1 MNDQKDL
8 KELVKEKY
16 GEIAKSSSSC
26 CGPSSCC
33 GSTNE
38 IVGYTVMNDEYTH
51 LEGYVADADLS
62 LGCGLPTEF
71 AGIKKGDTV
80 IDLGSGAG
88 NDVFVA
94 RAIVGEGGKVIGVD
108 MTKEMI
114 AKAEQNNSKLG
125 YKNVEFRFGDIED
138 LPIANNL
145 ADVIVSN
152 CVLNLVP
159 DKQKAFSEI
168 YRTLK
173 PGAHFC
179 VSDIV
184 IKGELHPELKKSAEM
199 YAGCVAGAIQQQDY
213 LYMIK
218 DAGFINTEIKKTK
231 IIELPDEV
239 LLQYLDDDQL
249 QSYKSSGVGIF
260 SITVVAEKP
269 IDQVKGC
276 CDDSCCKN

>member
-1 MNDQKDL
+1 
-8 KELVKEKY
+8 
-16 GEIAKSSSSC
+16 
-26 CGPSSCC
+26 
-33 GSTNE
+33 
-38 IVGYTVMNDEYTH
+38 MNDEYTH

-88 NDVFVA
+88 NDVFVV
-94 RAIVGEGGKVIGVD
+94 RAIVGEQGKVIGVD

-114 AKAEQNNSKLG
+114 EKAEQNNSKLG
-125 YKNVEFRFGDIED
+125 YTNVEFRFGDIED
-138 LPIANNL
+138 LPLADNL
-145 ADVIVSN
+145 ADVVVSN

-184 IKGELHPELKKSAEM
+184 VKGELPPELKKSAEM
-199 YAGCVAGAIQQQDY
+199 YAGCVAGAIQQEDY
-213 LYMIK
+213 LAIIK
-218 DAGFINTEIKKTK
+218 EAGFINTEIKKTK
-231 IIELPDEV
+231 VIELPDDV
-239 LLQYLDDDQL
+239 LLQYQDKDQL

-269 IDQVKGC
+269 IDKTKGC

>member
-1 MNDQKDL
+1 MDDL
-8 KELVKEKY
+8 KNVKEIVKEKY

-33 GSTNE
+33 GSSNK
-38 IVGYTVMNDEYTH
+38 IIGYTVMNDEYTH

-94 RAIVGEGGKVIGVD
+94 RAIVGEEGKVIGVD

-114 AKAEQNNSKLG
+114 EKAEQNNSKLG
-125 YKNVEFRFGDIED
+125 YTNVEFRFGDIEE
-138 LPIANNL
+138 LPLADNL
-145 ADVIVSN
+145 ADVVVSN

-184 IKGELHPELKKSAEM
+184 VKGELPQELKKSAEM
-199 YAGCVAGAIQQQDY
+199 YAGCVAGAIQQEDY
-213 LYMIK
+213 LAIIK
-218 DAGFINTEIKKTK
+218 EAGFINTEIKKTK
-231 IIELPDEV
+231 VIELPDDV
-239 LLQYLDDDQL
+239 LLQYQDKDQL

-269 IDQVKGC
+269 IDKAKGC

>member
-1 MNDQKDL
+1 MDDL
-8 KELVKEKY
+8 KNVKEIVKEKY

-88 NDVFVA
+88 NDVFVV
-94 RAIVGEGGKVIGVD
+94 RAIVGEQGKVIGVD

-114 AKAEQNNSKLG
+114 EKAEQNNSKLG
-125 YKNVEFRFGDIED
+125 YTNVEFRFGDIED
-138 LPIANNL
+138 LPLADNL
-145 ADVIVSN
+145 ADVVVSN

-184 IKGELHPELKKSAEM
+184 VKGELPPELKKSAEM
-199 YAGCVAGAIQQQDY
+199 YAGCVAGAIQQEDY
-213 LYMIK
+213 LAIIK
-218 DAGFINTEIKKTK
+218 EAGFINTEIKKTK
-231 IIELPDEV
+231 VIELPDDV
-239 LLQYLDDDQL
+239 LLQYQDKDQL

-260 SITVVAEKP
+260 SITVVAVKP
-269 IDQVKGC
+269 IDKTKGC

>member
-1 MNDQKDL
+1 MNNQKDL

-33 GSTNE
+33 GSANE
-38 IVGYTVMNDEYTH
+38 IVGYTVMNDEYSH

-94 RAIVGEGGKVIGVD
+94 RAIVGEEGKIIGVD

-114 AKAEQNNSKLG
+114 EKAEQNNSKLG
-125 YKNVEFRFGDIED
+125 YTNVEFRFGDIED
-138 LPIANNL
+138 LPLADNL
-145 ADVIVSN
+145 ADVVVSN

-184 IKGELHPELKKSAEM
+184 VKGELPPELKKSAEM
-199 YAGCVAGAIQQQDY
+199 YAGCVAGAIQQEDY
-213 LYMIK
+213 LTIIK
-218 DAGFINTEIKKTK
+218 EAGFINTEIKKTK
-231 IIELPDEV
+231 TISLPDEI
-239 LLQYLDDDQL
+239 LLQYLSENQL
-249 QSYKSSGVGIF
+249 HNYKSKEAGIF

-269 IDQVKGC
+269 IDKAKGC